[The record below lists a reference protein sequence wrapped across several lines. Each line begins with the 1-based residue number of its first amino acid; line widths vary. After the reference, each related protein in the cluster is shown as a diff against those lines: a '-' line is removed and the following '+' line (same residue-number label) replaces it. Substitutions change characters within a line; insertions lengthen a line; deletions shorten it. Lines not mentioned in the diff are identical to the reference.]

1 MAFKFLCLAGNL
13 RRIIVLSYMDDLTA
27 GFSCCD
33 KTAGKKFISGIFCQ
47 IVRLTSQERFV
58 YFHTAFE
65 YFYVC
70 RNLISGFQKDQIVDD
85 QFLCGNLGAVALAR
99 RLGAGL
105 HGSFG
110 LNIFNTASLGDAWGM
125 SQSLLAVL
133 GAIPMAV
140 AAVFVVPLANKFGK
154 RLTCLVGMAIG
165 VAGGVIA
172 GLGGSNIIPVAIGIA
187 LKCLGSSPACYLI
200 LAMLAD
206 VIDHIEYTR
215 GIRTDGLTMS
225 VYSALMVAATPVC
238 NAIFSGIL
246 NASGYDQSADVALNT
261 LGQSAAVNTAI
272 SVSYIWVETAAY
284 ALCAVLVFL
293 WTVEK
298 NLPAEQAAIV
308 ERKKG
313 ATQ

>member
-1 MAFKFLCLAGNL
+1 MRLCRLA
-13 RRIIVLSYMDDLTA
+13 A
-27 GFSCCD
+27 
-33 KTAGKKFISGIFCQ
+33 A
-47 IVRLTSQERFV
+47 
-58 YFHTAFE
+58 
-65 YFYVC
+65 
-70 RNLISGFQKDQIVDD
+70 
-85 QFLCGNLGAVALAR
+85 
-99 RLGAGL
+99 
-105 HGSFG
+105 
-110 LNIFNTASLGDAWGM
+110 
-125 SQSLLAVL
+125 LLAVAYPALVYYGLTRFEPRVL
-133 GAIPMAV
+133 GLLLLAILLLRQGSRT
-140 AAVFVVPLANKFGK
+140 LAFWCSAPRGE
-154 RLTCLVGMAIG
+154 RT
-165 VAGGVIA
+165 
-172 GLGGSNIIPVAIGIA
+172 
-187 LKCLGSSPACYLI
+187 LI

-206 VIDHIEYTR
+206 VIDHIEFKS

-225 VYSALMVAATPVC
+225 IYSSLMVAATPVC

>member
-1 MAFKFLCLAGNL
+1 MSQEFG
-13 RRIIVLSYMDDLTA
+13 DD
-27 GFSCCD
+27 
-33 KTAGKKFISGIFCQ
+33 FISITDEDGK
-47 IVRLTSQERFV
+47 
-58 YFHTAFE
+58 E
-65 YFYVC
+65 YELEVLAELEHDGSRYLALVPAG
-70 RNLISGFQKDQIVDD
+70 SGDD
-85 QFLCGNLGAVALAR
+85 EAEDLEVSILKSVEENGEEFLEA
-99 RLGAGL
+99 
-105 HGSFG
+105 
-110 LNIFNTASLGDAWGM
+110 IEDDAE
-125 SQSLLAVL
+125 LEA
-133 GAIPMAV
+133 
-140 AAVFVVPLANKFGK
+140 
-154 RLTCLVGMAIG
+154 
-165 VAGGVIA
+165 
-172 GLGGSNIIPVAIGIA
+172 
-187 LKCLGSSPACYLI
+187 
-200 LAMLAD
+200 
-206 VIDHIEYTR
+206 
-215 GIRTDGLTMS
+215 